1 MSVILKTWNIIVF
14 LMEYMH
20 IYENQIILLHPGN
33 SLQGLVTV
41 GDGWLLCFLKS
52 LMLSFCSWSIST
64 LPS

>member
-1 MSVILKTWNIIVF
+1 
-14 LMEYMH
+14 MEYIH
-20 IYENQIILLHPGN
+20 VYENRIISLHPGN

-52 LMLSFCSWSIST
+52 VMRSSCSWSILA